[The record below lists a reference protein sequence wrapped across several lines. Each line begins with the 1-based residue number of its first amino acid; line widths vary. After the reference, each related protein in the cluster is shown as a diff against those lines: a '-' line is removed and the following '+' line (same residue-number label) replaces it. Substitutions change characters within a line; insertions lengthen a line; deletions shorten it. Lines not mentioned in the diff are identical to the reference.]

1 MKRFTRYV
9 QAVQSHQAAYTT
21 NLIQMMQYCPSGQ
34 FWTLRQ
40 QQQTSFALP
49 MSPVINNTHHHFR
62 ANNSSSSVGS
72 DEAYYKEVENHPEE
86 EGDS

>member
-1 MKRFTRYV
+1 V
-9 QAVQSHQAAYTT
+9 QAVQSHQAAYTS

-49 MSPVINNTHHHFR
+49 MSPVINNNRRQTGNHR
-62 ANNSSSSVGS
+62 NSDGS
-72 DEAYYKEVENHPEE
+72 DEAYYHQVENHPQEL
-86 EGDS
+86 